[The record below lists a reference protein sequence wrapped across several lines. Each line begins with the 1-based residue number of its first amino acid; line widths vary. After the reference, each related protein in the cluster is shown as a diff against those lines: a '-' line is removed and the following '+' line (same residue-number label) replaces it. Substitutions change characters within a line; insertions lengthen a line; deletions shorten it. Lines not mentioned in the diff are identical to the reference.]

1 MKRKYILPEL
11 SFVEMSI
18 CDIITVSIVEVAG
31 DIGNNPDGNAEFV
44 D

>member
-11 SFVEMSI
+11 SFVERSI